1 MTKPVRTIFLVATI
15 ALCCCVLSFYRATD
29 AAPRAE
35 MPFANS
41 VEQRI
46 ETINELREIRA
57 LMKEQNALVKEQ
69 IALLRSGE
77 AKVVVVAPEKQA
89 EKAAEQ

>member
-1 MTKPVRTIFLVATI
+1 MSKPPQGMLWIGVIL
-15 ALCCCVLSFYRATD
+15 LGCCMLGFYQTTS
-29 AAPRAE
+29 AAPQAPP
-35 MPFANS
+35 PFANA

-69 IALLRSGE
+69 IALLKSGE
-77 AKVVVVAPEKQA
+77 VKVVVVAAEKQA
-89 EKAAEQ
+89 EKTAEQ